1 MNVSQYITTVIMV
14 FLRNQTSIV
23 IWHKFKKC
31 RIPANIP
38 PEDYTQRLYQLLAE
52 HGREIRQ
59 VCDKAGIRL

>member
-1 MNVSQYITTVIMV
+1 MV